1 MRNCISAFEACAV
14 DVCRAFGGSW
24 LVSLSLFCFYF
35 AAFCLGLLAGATVF
49 EALRPVL
56 LIASSSLSPAARQSL
71 ELSVLFFLLY
81 SFCFVACSTARLLVK
96 FVAYLLYEAR
106 GPAFFFLMLLCA
118 IVCTVIAAVAGVIPP
133 VLPEQVLVRLAGS
146 LALCT
151 VLFSALVGWL
161 QVRYRSS
168 TNSRIRNFD
177 HDIGLAWDHMT
188 DGRRARFSFHRG
200 GF

>member
-1 MRNCISAFEACAV
+1 MRSCISAFEACAV

-24 LVSLSLFCFYF
+24 LVSLSLFGFYF
-35 AAFCLGLLAGATVF
+35 ATFYLGLLAGAIVF
-49 EALRPVL
+49 EALRPVIL
-56 LIASSSLSPAARQSL
+56 VATINLSLAARQSV

-81 SFCFVACSTARLLVK
+81 SFCFVTCMVARLLIR
-96 FVAYLLYEAR
+96 FVVYLLYEAR
-106 GPAFFFLMLLCA
+106 GPAVFFLMVLGT
-118 IVCTVIAAVAGVIPP
+118 IVCAVVAGTAGVIPAI
-133 VLPEQVLVRLAGS
+133 LSEKFLVQIAGS

-151 VLFSALVGWL
+151 VLFGALVGWL

-188 DGRRARFSFHRG
+188 DGRRARFSFYRG
-200 GF
+200 EI